1 MLERGY
7 IQLYTGHGKGKTTAA
22 LGLALRAAGAGLKT
36 IVIQFMKG
44 QSYSELEAVKA
55 LGGAIVI
62 EQYGSPLFCRPDDV
76 NIDEHVALA
85 NQALTRSGEVL
96 TGGDYDIVILDEIC
110 TANLFKLVKFDDIVG
125 LITSKAANTEL
136 VLTGRGAPGELYQY
150 CDLITEMKEIKHYYQ
165 QGVQAREG
173 IEN

>member
-7 IQLYTGHGKGKTTAA
+7 VQLYTGHGKGKTTAA

-85 NQALTRSGEVL
+85 NKALTRSLRSSSQRIHHSSVTLASSSCARSGS
-96 TGGDYDIVILDEIC
+96 YPAASSI
-110 TANLFKLVKFDDIVG
+110 TA
-125 LITSKAANTEL
+125 
-136 VLTGRGAPGELYQY
+136 Q
-150 CDLITEMKEIKHYYQ
+150 
-165 QGVQAREG
+165 
-173 IEN
+173 